1 MTTIQYVVFGIMLWL
16 TPSLLLVAL
25 LVCRPSFDRPSEDR
39 AIPKERKFL
48 IKHGYAIANSLARFA
63 AKLVTFKAASRA
75 PP

>member
-1 MTTIQYVVFGIMLWL
+1 MLWL

-63 AKLVTFKAASRA
+63 AKLVTFKAAFRA